1 MPISFADVTLDWES
15 ILAALREHPD
25 LLSILEAERQA
36 LERDLTEIRVLKGRQ
51 QAQAA
56 SRQELTQRIKA
67 VRAHGTGMAIAIRAV
82 AKGKIGY
89 RNERLVHFKVAPFRS
104 RRRAPK
110 TEEVPQPE

>member
-25 LLSILEAERQA
+25 LLSILEAERLA
-36 LERDLTEIRVLKGRQ
+36 LETDLNLIRVLKSRQ
-51 QAQAA
+51 EAQAA
-56 SRQELTQRIKA
+56 SRQELTQKIKA
-67 VRAHGTGMAIAIRAV
+67 VRAHGVAQAIAIRAV

-89 RNERLVHFKVAPFRS
+89 RNERLVHFKVAPVRS

-110 TEEVPQPE
+110 PEEVPQAE